1 MSSVSE
7 RVTGKQV
14 SVWLAHEVE
23 VLRRDLERAVDRVA
37 RTLVKNAGMSVVLVG
52 VRPGGVINEHVAA
65 GPVTIHVVEGCI
77 ELDVDGRASTLGSGM
92 LMSIDGGTRHSVS
105 SSEGG
110 IFVLTVVSDRTDAR
124 AERQRML
131 AMLA

>member
-110 IFVLTVVSDRTDAR
+110 IFVLTVVSERTDAR